1 MIFGKKA
8 DPGPKTYVYIARND
22 LDEVVEGELKALEEN
37 AAAIHLGRMG
47 MEPISILEKGES
59 ILEKDINLFE
69 SVPPMAIYNFT
80 RQLSVMMKAAVPLV
94 DALESM
100 QSPDMNPMLKKAT
113 DKIIGDVS
121 AGFSLSQAMSKHPRV
136 FNEMFVNI
144 IKAGESAGVLDEVMY
159 QLADFISHD
168 LKLRMGIT
176 QAIRYPMIVIG
187 ITLAVGVY
195 AVTFILPRFSSL
207 FSSTRIAL
215 PLPTRILLGLDV
227 FIKANYSYII
237 FGIFAFLTAFL
248 LIIRTE
254 RGRYHWH
261 KFLLSA
267 PIIGPILTKM
277 AISRFC
283 HVLET
288 LDRTGVPIL
297 SALQIAGNTV
307 GNAFILDRVKNIHLD
322 VEMGKQI
329 AKSLN
334 IHAADVFPAHVLK
347 MISVGE
353 DAGALDD
360 MLKEIGDMTDEE
372 TKDHVLRLTATLE
385 PLITVFM
392 GIMILTLSLAIFLPI
407 WDMYEALASG

>member
-8 DPGPKTYVYIARND
+8 DTGPKTYLYIARND

-385 PLITVFM
+385 PLIAVFM

>member
-37 AAAIHLGRMG
+37 AALIQLGRMG

-59 ILEKDINLFE
+59 ILEKDINFFE

-100 QSPDMNPMLKKAT
+100 QSSDMNPMLKKAT